1 MVIINLQYILER
13 NKKVNLKITKKCISI
28 LSAATISISSIGASV
43 SAIKAYPGNYAL
55 AEIPANLKNAVDH
68 LNNSLKSSNDTINV
82 SMNHVTALAEDYE
95 DNDET
100 LTKIATIMS
109 TLDQIKTQMAKWDE
123 FCIEKIN
130 LVNETNNKINNLGLN
145 QILEDLND
153 INKLD
158 SINNRLSEK
167 LKIVEDINV
176 KLEQESK
183 RLLSK
188 DFNAYLNNENNNNND
203 DNFNLLNSNYQI
215 DVSFNNNNN
224 INLINNNHNSFCLLN
239 DNKQKEKLDADLVK
253 EINQIH
259 NSNEPIDKKIEK
271 IVNVL
276 ESKKFNDYK
285 KELDVILPII
295 DSLYIA
301 GDKKVGDVFQKLSQN
316 EINNNKELRN
326 KLRKFV
332 SKCVIQYID
341 EQLSMYMSNDITKPL
356 AEHINAIKDII
367 SNESVDTI
375 ITTTFHE
382 KYIKSN
388 QLFDVVNDQLS
399 QYERNFLDTH
409 KDKNLVK
416 TISQFQLSVFLDN
429 LIEKNNKAYDEV
441 TKLSMSKQ
449 LLDSFDKM
457 FRQYVKRIT
466 GMKTNL
472 EVEAGYGENN
482 GEDIPDGELI
492 GLQEAINK
500 WGYNSLEQHYIRD
513 KVTKDNLNDVFK
525 KYKSIKNLYDKMYEP
540 LYEFADLV
548 ANISTEEDLKKTIA
562 NAKKELD
569 NFQNHLV
576 VIDNNSFYIIED

>member
-1 MVIINLQYILER
+1 M
-13 NKKVNLKITKKCISI
+13 NLKITKKCISI

-55 AEIPANLKNAVDH
+55 AEIPANLKNTVDH
-68 LNNSLKSSNDTINV
+68 LNNSLKSSNDTINA
-82 SMNHVTALAEDYE
+82 SINRVTALAEDYE

-416 TISQFQLSVFLDN
+416 TISQFQLSVFLDS

-500 WGYNSLEQHYIRD
+500 WGYNSLAQHYIRD

-540 LYEFADLV
+540 LYEFASLV